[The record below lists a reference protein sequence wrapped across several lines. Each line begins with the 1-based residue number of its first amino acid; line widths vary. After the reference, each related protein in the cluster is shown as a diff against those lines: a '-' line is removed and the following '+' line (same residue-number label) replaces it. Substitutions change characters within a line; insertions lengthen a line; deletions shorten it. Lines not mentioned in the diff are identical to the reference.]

1 MRDKDRIQRILDKL
15 ALVWKKVPDYRFYQV
30 LNAIGY
36 DTHQDWFYLEDDE
49 FEKQLDEILA
59 GKEN

>member
-1 MRDKDRIQRILDKL
+1 MREIERIQRILDKL
-15 ALVWKKVPDYRFYQV
+15 ALIWKRVPDYRFYQV

-49 FEKQLDEILA
+49 FEKKLDTILSR
-59 GKEN
+59 KEN